1 MNRKILLIAVTLV
14 AMAAL
19 AACGGSGSAGVSIA
33 LSNVPASLTINQS
46 TSLSA
51 VVSNDTTSAGVDWT
65 CSPSGSCGTFSP
77 AHTDSGSSTSYTA
90 PGTAGSVTVTATATA
105 DSSAHQSST
114 IQINSSSANGSLT
127 GQYVYFVQGSDA
139 NGAYTAVGSITADSM
154 GNITTGEQDFED
166 AAGTDS
172 EGASL
177 SGVYSISSTDGRGS
191 MTLNFSD
198 ITLPSLVETF
208 SFATT
213 STTHALIIEFD
224 GNATSSGTLDFQ
236 AASAF
241 DPTAINGSFAFT
253 LSGEDLTAQ
262 GPLAFGG
269 IENLSA
275 SGGSVSNGVL
285 DVNDGG
291 TPTTDVPFTGTMT
304 GPDLNGRGT
313 ISSTAGTNFI
323 FYAVQGEVLRLVE
336 SVIADNGFLTGGS
349 AYGQGSLATTAT
361 DASLTGNF
369 VFDDSATAA
378 GGPLGLVG
386 QFAADGSGNLT
397 TGIADTNEGGSF
409 DSGSIATSTYSILS
423 GGGGRGTLTLAGGS
437 TQDVTV
443 LMLYVTDPALNLLD
457 PNNTSGGGGAL
468 VMDDSGNSVGDG
480 VIIPQVTGSF
490 TGSYAVNL
498 QYFSSTAEVD
508 LVGQAAA
515 GASSLTGNVDVNDS
529 GTTESA
535 ISFTAQFSADSS
547 NPGRYTGNFS
557 YGGVNIRTSYYQAST
572 SQILVL
578 DTDGD
583 DVGNGFV
590 IQQQP

>member
-1 MNRKILLIAVTLV
+1 MNRKIFLIAVTLV

-33 LSNVPASLTINQS
+33 LTNVPASLTINQS

-51 VVSNDTTSAGVDWT
+51 VVSNDTTNAGVDWT
-65 CSPSGSCGTFSP
+65 CSPSGSCGTFNP
-77 AHTDSGSSTSYTA
+77 THTASGSSTSYTA
-90 PGTAGSVTVTATATA
+90 PGAAGSVTVTATATA

-139 NGAYTAVGSITADSM
+139 NGSIYTAVGSITADGN

-166 AAGTDS
+166 SVVDS
-172 EGASL
+172 EQASL
-177 SGVYSISSTDGRGS
+177 SGSYSIGSDGRGS
-191 MTLNFSD
+191 VTLNISD
-198 ITLPSLVETF
+198 ISLPSTETF

-213 STTHALIIEFD
+213 STTHSLIIEFD

-236 AASAF
+236 APSAF
-241 DPTAINGSFAFT
+241 DMTQINGGYAFT
-253 LSGEDLTAQ
+253 LSGEDLTNEV
-262 GPLAFGG
+262 PIAFGG
-269 IENLSA
+269 VATLNASA
-275 SGGSVSNGVL
+275 TSLTNGTL

-291 TPTTDVPFTGTMT
+291 DASSFPITGSISA
-304 GPDLNGRGT
+304 PDLNGRGT
-313 ISSTAGTNFI
+313 ITTSENTAYAY
-323 FYAVQGEVLRLVE
+323 YAVQGEALRLIE
-336 SVIADNGFLTGGS
+336 EDGFIAGGT
-349 AYGQGSLATTAT
+349 AYGQGTAATNATNSSLM
-361 DASLTGNF
+361 GNY
-369 VFDDSATAA
+369 VLYDSASTLVA
-378 GGPLGLVG
+378 PLGLVG
-386 QFAADGSGNLT
+386 QFTADGGGNIT
-397 TGIADTNEGGSF
+397 VGVADTNDGGSF
-409 DSGSIATSTYSILS
+409 ESAASIATSTYSIPS
-423 GGGGRGTLTLAGGS
+423 GTGGQGTLTFTGN
-437 TQDVTV
+437 TQDVTLLNIFV
-443 LMLYVTDPALNLLD
+443 ADPTLNLLD
-457 PNNTSGGGGAL
+457 PNNTSGAGGAL
-468 VMDDSGNSVGDG
+468 IMDNSPNSIGNGL
-480 VIIPQVTGSF
+480 IIPQVTGSF
-490 TGSYAVNL
+490 TSGYAVNL